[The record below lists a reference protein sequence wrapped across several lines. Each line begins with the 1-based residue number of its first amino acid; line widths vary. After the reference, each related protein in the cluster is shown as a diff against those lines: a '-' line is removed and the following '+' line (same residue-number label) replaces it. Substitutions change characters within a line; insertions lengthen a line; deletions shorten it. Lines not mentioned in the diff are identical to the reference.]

1 MNDLQ
6 RLKIDRSRTQPVAA
20 APRRSSGWMLWIV
33 LLLAAAAAAFLFKR
47 QLLELADRF
56 RLPTVRVA
64 VVAEENRLAASAVAG
79 TAANGYVVAARRAA
93 LSADTPGR
101 IVELRVEE
109 GSVVKTGEIV
119 ARLFSDEFEAA
130 LRRAEAE
137 LTALD
142 ATLARIDKD
151 VEARRVDVESAKRM
165 VLEANA
171 RVNEAKASVDEAE
184 ATFDLAESNHTR
196 ALALFE
202 EGVETEMRRD
212 ETLAELARAS
222 AGRAAAEAARESAVA
237 AQASAETGV
246 DRAEAAL
253 AFSESVA
260 GENEARRG
268 ILVAQRDQAQATL
281 DKTEVRAPFDGIVV
295 LNDAEVGEVVSPN
308 SQGGSNARGSVVT
321 MVDFASLEVQVDVP
335 ETNLAKVT
343 RDAPAVVYLDAYPDR
358 PYAARVD
365 RIWPTADRQKATV
378 EVRVVFESPDELLR
392 PEMGARVVFEPRA
405 QEGAPERGSSDGA
418 PVLLMPVEA
427 LARRGGVTG
436 AFVLEGDRLRFQALE
451 LGAER
456 AGRQIV
462 KGGLA
467 TGDRVVLEPAAELED
482 GVRVRTGE

>member
-1 MNDLQ
+1 MDLDSARTSLDRATA
-6 RLKIDRSRTQPVAA
+6 RLESSRAELDSARAA
-20 APRRSSGWMLWIV
+20 IKTGAARRK
-33 LLLAAAAAAFLFKR
+33 AAAA
-47 QLLELADRF
+47 
-56 RLPTVRVA
+56 
-64 VVAEENRLAASAVAG
+64 RLAQEEALLAVSRAS
-79 TAANGYVVAARRAA
+79 R
-93 LSADTPGR
+93 D
-101 IVELRVEE
+101 
-109 GSVVKTGEIV
+109 
-119 ARLFSDEFEAA
+119 
-130 LRRAEAE
+130 
-137 LTALD
+137 
-142 ATLARIDKD
+142 
-151 VEARRVDVESAKRM
+151 
-165 VLEANA
+165 
-171 RVNEAKASVDEAE
+171 EAKA
-184 ATFDLAESNHTR
+184 
-196 ALALFE
+196 
-202 EGVETEMRRD
+202 
-212 ETLAELARAS
+212 
-222 AGRAAAEAARESAVA
+222 
-237 AQASAETGV
+237 
-246 DRAEAAL
+246 
-253 AFSESVA
+253 
-260 GENEARRG
+260 
-268 ILVAQRDQAQATL
+268 IL
-281 DKTEVRAPFDGIVV
+281 DKTNVRAPFDGVVV
-295 LNDAEVGEVVSPN
+295 LKDAEVGEVVSPN
-308 SQGGSNARGSVVT
+308 VVGGSSARGSVCT

-343 RDAPAVVYLDAYPDR
+343 QDAPAVVYLDAYPDR